1 MLAADRPLAP
11 CGARACAPGISTR
24 IDGQVQ
30 GSNSMTAGLA
40 GRYASALFELAWDKG
55 QLAQVGASLAK
66 LGQALSASADMR
78 AMTASPLVTRGQG
91 EHAILA
97 LADDLG
103 VDPLTHN
110 FLGVAARARRLGALP
125 AIIAAFRARA
135 AAERGETT
143 AEVTSAHP
151 LDDEQVET
159 LKRTLAL
166 KLRRDVDVQLRV
178 DPSLLGGLIVK
189 VGSRLIDSS
198 IKSKL
203 AAVGAAMMKG
213 QD

>member
-1 MLAADRPLAP
+1 M
-11 CGARACAPGISTR
+11 
-24 IDGQVQ
+24 Q
-30 GSNSMTAGLA
+30 GSNGMAAGLA
-40 GRYASALFELAWDKG
+40 GRYASALFELARDKE
-55 QLAQVGASLAK
+55 QLTQVGASLAK
-66 LGQALSASADMR
+66 LAQALATSADMR
-78 AMTASPLVTRGQG
+78 AMTASPLVTRGEG
-91 EHAILA
+91 EKAILG
-97 LADDLG
+97 LADGLE
-103 VDPLTHN
+103 VDPLTRN
-110 FLGVAARARRLGALP
+110 FLGVAARGRRLGALP

-159 LKRTLAL
+159 LKRTLAT
-166 KLRRDVDVQLRV
+166 KLRREVDVQLSV

>member
-1 MLAADRPLAP
+1 M
-11 CGARACAPGISTR
+11 
-24 IDGQVQ
+24 Q
-30 GSNSMTAGLA
+30 GSGGMTAGLA
-40 GRYASALFELAWDKG
+40 GRYALALFELAQAKG
-55 QLAQVGASLAK
+55 RLSEVGESLAR
-66 LGQALSASADMR
+66 LGQALGESADLR

-103 VDPLTHN
+103 LDPITHN
-110 FLGVAARARRLGALP
+110 FLGVVARGRRMGALP

-135 AAERGETT
+135 ASERGETT

-151 LDDEQVET
+151 LSDEQVET

-166 KLRRDVDVQLRV
+166 RLRRSVDVQLKV
-178 DPSLLGGLIVK
+178 DPAILGGLIVK

-198 IKSKL
+198 IQSKL

-213 QD
+213 SD